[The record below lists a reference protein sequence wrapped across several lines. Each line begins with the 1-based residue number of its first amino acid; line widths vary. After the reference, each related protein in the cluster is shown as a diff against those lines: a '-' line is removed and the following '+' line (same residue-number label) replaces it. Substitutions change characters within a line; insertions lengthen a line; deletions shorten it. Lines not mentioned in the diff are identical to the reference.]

1 MKVPLTIILCIWVA
15 HLGTS
20 SPAAEGE
27 SYVPG
32 EIMLRVA
39 PTYLGDDQA
48 LDDLDANLAQVA
60 LTPEKLLSRRLGI
73 WLLKFESATLSD
85 HEVVE
90 IVRAA
95 PQVQAAQFNHH
106 VQLREIHPND
116 PDFDLQWALHH
127 TGPPGIADA
136 DIDAPEAWDYGRGQV
151 TALGDTIVLAIVD
164 DGFNLDHPDLNYWRN
179 WHEVPDNDLDDDGNG
194 YIDDVQGWNAYLS
207 RGSLPGSSH
216 GSHVTGIAAARG
228 SNSEGICGVGWGTEV
243 LPIAGAS
250 GTESVVVEAYGYA
263 LEMRALYNETGGA
276 KGAFVVATNASFGV
290 DEGQPEDYPLWC
302 GIYDALGEAGVLST
316 GATANQDW
324 NIDEM
329 GDMPTACGSD
339 YLITV
344 TNTSAYDGLY
354 GGSGYGATTIDLGA
368 PGASIYSTCLGT
380 GYCYKTGTSMAT
392 PHVTGAI
399 AVLLSNAAESLL
411 EQYRSSPGAVALDL
425 KGYILDGVDQL
436 GALSGITVSGGRLN
450 LAGALSLLPRS
461 MSSTDESFGDRASGG
476 VRIVGASPNPSFGVT
491 NLLLHSS
498 GGRGGGGQDQVTIY
512 DHAGR
517 RVRTLPVQASTAGE
531 LAVTWDGRDHRGL
544 EVLSGVY
551 YCNLDAG
558 ASPGLAQRVIVVR

>member
-1 MKVPLTIILCIWVA
+1 MKVPLTTILCIGSA
-15 HLGTS
+15 ILGANS
-20 SPAAEGE
+20 IAAEGE

-32 EIMLRVA
+32 ELMLRIA
-39 PTYLGDDQA
+39 PAHLGDDQV
-48 LDDLDANLAQVA
+48 LDELDAHLAEVA

-73 WLLKFESATLSD
+73 WLMRFDSETLSD
-85 HEVVE
+85 RAVVE
-90 IVRAA
+90 AVRDAA
-95 PQVQAAQFNHH
+95 QVGEAQFNHY
-106 VQLREIHPND
+106 VQLREVYPND
-116 PDFDLQWALHH
+116 PGFDLQWPLHH

-164 DGFNLDHPDLNYWRN
+164 DGFNLNHPDLNFWRN
-179 WHEVPDNDLDDDGNG
+179 WHEIPDNDLDDDGNG

-216 GSHVTGIAAARG
+216 GSHVSGIAAARG
-228 SNSEGICGVGWGTEV
+228 SNSEGICGVGWGTEI

-263 LEMRALYNETGGA
+263 LEMRALYNETSGA

-290 DEGQPEDYPLWC
+290 DEGQPEDFPLWC

-324 NIDEM
+324 NIDEV
-329 GDMPTACGSD
+329 GDMPTACSSD

-368 PGASIYSTCLGT
+368 PGAYVYSTCLGAD
-380 GYCYKTGTSMAT
+380 YCYKTGTSMAT
-392 PHVTGAI
+392 PHVTGTI

-411 EQYRSSPGAVALDL
+411 DQYRSTPGAVALEV
-425 KGYILDGVDQL
+425 KGYILDGVDPL
-436 GALSGITVSGGRLN
+436 SALSGITVSGGRLN
-450 LAGALSLLPRS
+450 AAGALELLPRS
-461 MSSTDESFGDRASGG
+461 MSSTDEIPRNGEVGG

-491 NLLLHSS
+491 HLLLYQAEGSDAAA
-498 GGRGGGGQDQVTIY
+498 REQVAIY
-512 DHAGR
+512 DNAGR
-517 RVRTLPVQASTAGE
+517 RVRTLPIQASSERE
-531 LAVTWDGRDHRGL
+531 LTITWDGRDHRGA
-544 EVLSGVY
+544 EVISGVY
-551 YCNLDAG
+551 YCNLGAG
-558 ASPGLAQRVIVVR
+558 TSSGPAHRVIVVR